1 MFLSGLQAIARLPGD
16 QIRLDRRTG
25 LNTAAFI
32 SGYQGSP
39 VGTFGEEVERA
50 LRTVPDLP
58 IVNQPGVNEELAAT
72 SVMGSQL
79 AVTLDDCQYDGILG
93 IWYGKGP
100 GIDRAGDAIRH
111 AVFASTAPHG
121 GVVAVVGDDPSAK
134 SSTVP
139 SSSDATMV
147 DLHMPLLFPGDPQ
160 EALDIARHAVAL
172 SRACGIWSGLKLVTP
187 VADGT
192 GTVDVHPD
200 RVIPI
205 IPTIEIDGVTFRP
218 RPNGRLITPHTLEME
233 REFFEIRTELA
244 RQYGSINQLNRV
256 TVRSEHDWIGIAACG
271 HTYRELREALHVLGF
286 TDDESLRDAGIRLFQ
301 LLMPIP
307 LERHD
312 VRQFA
317 EGLDEVLVIEEKNP
331 TLELLMRD
339 ALYDVT
345 DRPRVWGK
353 RDEHGEIIVP
363 YDSLLDAVR
372 LMPALRHHLGKRLG
386 DRMVP
391 EQPKPER
398 QLIPLSVNRAPYFCS
413 GCPHNTS
420 TRVEPG
426 TLVGGGIGC
435 HAMVAFMEA
444 ERTGD
449 LVGLTCMGSEGA
461 QWIGM
466 SPFVERKHLVQN
478 LGDGTFFHSGS
489 LAIRASIAAGIDI
502 TYKLLHNGTVAMTG
516 GQDAQGAV
524 GVPQIATML
533 MAEGAERIIITS
545 DDTER
550 LAGAALPQGVEVWD
564 RSRIG
569 EAQRVLAEVKGTT
582 ILIHD
587 QACAA
592 EQRRG
597 RSRGTIETPGFRV
610 VINQRI
616 CEGCGDCGDKS
627 NCLSV
632 QPIDTPYGRKT
643 AIHQTS
649 CNFDFSCIQGD
660 CPAFA
665 TVTVDPAAKRQQRN
679 TPSAPEPGTLIAPS
693 PAVDPDNF
701 TVRLSGI
708 GGTGVITVS
717 QLIGTAGLL
726 DGFHVRGLDQT
737 GLSQKAGPV
746 TSDVR
751 VTRDEPA
758 SSNHAKAAGV
768 DCFLA
773 FDLLA
778 AASDAH
784 REGAVP
790 GRTVVI
796 GSVDVVPTG
805 DMVVHPDS
813 RTYPE
818 LMSLRSRLD
827 EVSRPDTNRYL
838 DAGAITRG
846 LFGGTATSN
855 VLTLG
860 VAVQIGAIPIDP
872 ASLERAIEL
881 NGVAV
886 DLNIAA
892 FRFGRRWALDPDAVE
907 AAAGVRAPRIESLDQ
922 MIERLSAD
930 LADYQHDAYAER
942 FQRLVDSARS
952 AERSV
957 APDSTILTDAVARHF
972 HKLMAYKDEY
982 EVARLALLDESQQ
995 SYRAV
1000 GGPDTKI
1007 TYHLHPPMLRSMGIG
1022 SKIKFRRTGD
1032 PSFKALRAM
1041 KRLRGTKADPFGWA
1055 TVRRVERAMVPE
1067 YEQAITTVLA
1077 QLTAANLH
1085 EAVEI
1090 ASLPDQVRGY
1100 EHIKLARAESYRAEL
1115 AQLLSRF
1122 SSS

>member
-1 MFLSGLQAIARLPGD
+1 
-16 QIRLDRRTG
+16 
-25 LNTAAFI
+25 
-32 SGYQGSP
+32 
-39 VGTFGEEVERA
+39 
-50 LRTVPDLP
+50 
-58 IVNQPGVNEELAAT
+58 
-72 SVMGSQL
+72 
-79 AVTLDDCQYDGILG
+79 
-93 IWYGKGP
+93 
-100 GIDRAGDAIRH
+100 
-111 AVFASTAPHG
+111 
-121 GVVAVVGDDPSAK
+121 
-134 SSTVP
+134 
-139 SSSDATMV
+139 
-147 DLHMPLLFPGDPQ
+147 
-160 EALDIARHAVAL
+160 
-172 SRACGIWSGLKLVTP
+172 
-187 VADGT
+187 
-192 GTVDVHPD
+192 
-200 RVIPI
+200 
-205 IPTIEIDGVTFRP
+205 
-218 RPNGRLITPHTLEME
+218 
-233 REFFEIRTELA
+233 
-244 RQYGSINQLNRV
+244 
-256 TVRSEHDWIGIAACG
+256 
-271 HTYRELREALHVLGF
+271 
-286 TDDESLRDAGIRLFQ
+286 
-301 LLMPIP
+301 MPIP

-331 TLELLMRD
+331 TLELLVRD
-339 ALYDVT
+339 ALYDVA

-353 RDEHGEIIVP
+353 RDEHGKVLVP

-386 DRMVP
+386 DRLVP

-426 TLVGGGIGC
+426 TFVGGGIGC
-435 HAMVAFMEA
+435 HAMVAFMEP

-524 GVPQIATML
+524 DVPRIATML
-533 MAEGAERIIITS
+533 IAEGAKRIIITT

-550 LAGAALPQGVEVWD
+550 LAGATLPQ
-564 RSRIG
+564 RRR
-569 EAQRVLAEVKGTT
+569 RVGPQP
-582 ILIHD
+582 D
-587 QACAA
+587 
-592 EQRRG
+592 RRG
-597 RSRGTIETPGFRV
+597 AARAGRRQGHHDPDPRPGLRRREASRPQPGHDRDTGLPGRHQRADLRGLRRLRRQVELPVGAADRHPVRSQDGDPPDQLQLRLLVHPGRLPGV
-610 VINQRI
+610 RH
-616 CEGCGDCGDKS
+616 GHRR
-627 NCLSV
+627 
-632 QPIDTPYGRKT
+632 PGRQ
-643 AIHQTS
+643 ARS
-649 CNFDFSCIQGD
+649 D
-660 CPAFA
+660 
-665 TVTVDPAAKRQQRN
+665 RN
-679 TPSAPEPGTLIAPS
+679 TPSAPEPGTLIAPT

-717 QLIGTAGLL
+717 QLIGTAALL

-784 REGAVP
+784 LEGAVP

-846 LFGGTATSN
+846 LFGGTTTSN
-855 VLTLG
+855 VLTMG

-872 ASLERAIEL
+872 ASLERAIEF

-907 AAAGVRAPRIESLDQ
+907 AAAGFRAPRIESLDQ

-930 LADYQHDAYAER
+930 LADYQNDAYARR
-942 FQRLVDSARS
+942 FRRLVDSVRAT
-952 AERSV
+952 ERSI
-957 APDSTILTDAVARHF
+957 APDSTTLTDAVARHF

-982 EVARLALLDESQQ
+982 EVARLALLDESQLGYQ
-995 SYRAV
+995 AV
-1000 GGPDTKI
+1000 GGPDTKV
-1007 TYHLHPPMLRSMGIG
+1007 TYHLHPPMLRSIGIG

-1032 PSFKALRAM
+1032 PSFTALRAI

-1055 TVRRVERAMVPE
+1055 AVRRVERAMMPE

-1077 QLTAANLH
+1077 QLTVSNLD

-1100 EHIKLARAESYRAEL
+1100 EHIKLARAEAYRAEL
-1115 AQLLSRF
+1115 AQLLARF
-1122 SSS
+1122 SPS